1 MANTKKP
8 HELLKVRLG
17 VALPRYLIKWL
28 NEQESSNAV
37 LIETAL
43 LSRYKIQIPVLE
55 LKKSKE
61 K

>member
-8 HELLKVRLG
+8 NELLKIQLG
-17 VALPRYLIKWL
+17 IKLPRYLIEWL

-55 LKKSKE
+55 LKKSK
-61 K
+61 